1 MMHKID
7 AKIRLMAIN
16 NLIKELNHSYLFLE
30 QATLMENDL
39 RERLK
44 NKEYDA
50 FKDPIKFAE
59 KLTKDLQTI
68 SKDKHLR
75 VRYSA
80 QLLPLRKNQS
90 ELTPKE
96 KKARDEFIRRINF
109 GFEKIEC
116 MSGNIGYINLRGFFD
131 AEAGAETVTAAM
143 NFLSNTESLIFDL
156 RQNFGGD
163 PNMVALI
170 SSYLFGDEPIH
181 LNDIYWRQKDK
192 TEEFWTTPKL
202 ANKKFSNKDVYILTS
217 SQTFSGAE
225 EFCFN
230 LKYLKRATIVGETTQ
245 GGAHPGSIIRLSD
258 HFSAFVPQ
266 GHSIHPITK
275 NNWQDTGV
283 EPDIKVPQEQA
294 LNVAYLMALT
304 KSLKQVKG
312 KNFRETIKTLIEK
325 TQKELDGIPLGT

>member
-1 MMHKID
+1 
-7 AKIRLMAIN
+7 
-16 NLIKELNHSYLFLE
+16 
-30 QATLMENDL
+30 
-39 RERLK
+39 
-44 NKEYDA
+44 
-50 FKDPIKFAE
+50 
-59 KLTKDLQTI
+59 LQTI